1 MPIKTVRSLKGY
13 VTRSVCQGLVHLK
26 LTQHLSNIT
35 QIVCNTVAFPGT
47 HLQFRGGVEQ
57 ELVPKEG
64 GAGSKDHFV
73 SPERLPAAGHYSD
86 VTKLLP
92 GPQGVHALQGVVTV
106 TRQPETQHLHLS
118 YRGAY
123 RRDMKRTLEILQ

>member
-1 MPIKTVRSLKGY
+1 MPIKNSQIIERACDKK
-13 VTRSVCQGLVHLK
+13 CQGLVYQLK
-26 LTQHLSNIT
+26 LTQHLSDIT
-35 QIVCNTVAFPGT
+35 QIVCIKVAFTGI
-47 HLQFRGGVEQ
+47 HLQFRGRVKQ
-57 ELVPKEG
+57 ELVPEEG
-64 GAGSKDHFV
+64 GAGSQDHFV